1 MHMRRVQTLSVSV
14 LLLSFGISAR
24 ADIFDVAPNANASMN
39 GNGAQFFVFDTDS
52 PITFQ
57 WDIAASQL
65 TSLVGLDITALGFRL
80 PGGASTVGST
90 INFPSF
96 DLELSSS
103 LNPLGSLSSTP
114 ASNVAA
120 NAVTVYNA
128 PLTIPANSLIGGP
141 GPNPFY
147 LIEFTTPF
155 LYTGG
160 DLLMTLQRTG
170 ETAVG
175 VDANSVDSLGDTVG
189 CSGGTCFAQF
199 YNYPITEFEATS
211 AVPETSSVF
220 LMGTVALGCL
230 AALRRKLPSTHS

>member
-1 MHMRRVQTLSVSV
+1 MHMRRFQALSVSM
-14 LLLSFGISAR
+14 LLLSFGIGAR
-24 ADIFDVAPNANASMN
+24 ADVFDVVPNANASTN
-39 GNGAQFFVFDTDS
+39 GNGSQFFIFDTNS

-65 TSLVGLDITALGFRL
+65 TNLVGLSITALGFRL
-80 PGGASTVGST
+80 PAGASTVGSSST
-90 INFPSF
+90 FPSF

-114 ASNVAA
+114 ANNIAA

-128 PLTIPANSLIGGP
+128 PLTIPANSLIGGA

-147 LIEFTTPF
+147 LIDFTTPF

-170 ETAVG
+170 DTPIA
-175 VDANSVDSLGDTVG
+175 VDANSVDSHGDTVG
-189 CSGGTCFAQF
+189 CSGGTCLTEF
-199 YNYPITEFEATS
+199 YNYPITEFEATT
-211 AVPETSSVF
+211 PETSSIF
-220 LMGTVALGCL
+220 LMATVALGCL
-230 AALRRKLPSTHS
+230 TAFRKKLPSANS

>member
-1 MHMRRVQTLSVSV
+1 MRRVQALSLGV
-14 LLLSFGISAR
+14 LMLSFAIVAR
-24 ADIFDVAPNANASMN
+24 ADIFDVAPNANTSMN
-39 GNGAQFFVFDTDS
+39 GNTVQFFILDTNS

-65 TSLVGLDITALGFRL
+65 TSLIGLDITALGFRL
-80 PGGASTVGST
+80 PSGASTVGSA

-96 DLELSSS
+96 NLQLSSS

-128 PLTIPANSLIGGP
+128 PLTIPANSLIGGS

-147 LIEFTTPF
+147 LIDFTTPF

-170 ETAVG
+170 QAPFS
-175 VDANSVDSLGDTVG
+175 VDANSVDSHGDTVG
-189 CSGGTCFAQF
+189 CNFGSCDAQF
-199 YNYPITEFEATS
+199 YNYPITEFRAT
-211 AVPETSSVF
+211 VPETSSVL
-220 LMGTVALGCL
+220 LMATVALGCL
-230 AALRRKLPSTHS
+230 ALRRKLPSTHS